1 MSGVS
6 HNGEG
11 KKPLKGVLLS
21 PEALRSYRN
30 SAQLEHIG
38 IVQRRQQHIVRE
50 MDSEFKFIRCPV
62 ESFMNTYLPFVP
74 NDKETQYF
82 VQQLLQGTL
91 TGAGN
96 ASHSSDVTTRPVL
109 SVLTGN
115 ETTFAFRDY
124 PLQRKRGR
132 QSNSKITVFRGW
144 EKIAQTIG
152 NIEYPGERKR
162 NKFSYANVPNK
173 RIASSNR
180 GYNNKIDAAFV
191 AACDTHKPL
200 QTTDVAVVVGHKVA
214 ASHTR
219 QNALHVVSSN
229 VQIMNEDV
237 RRMFTF
243 GITAERHNVTL
254 WYHDRSH
261 SAASYP
267 FNLSTNP
274 KLFIQVLIAFLFAT
288 EEELGYDS
296 MVKLKPDRNYTFKIP
311 SLPGSDKVRFF
322 RTVEGLS
329 LYHSNGITGRM
340 TRVYKVVEVRENG
353 EAFGDPLV
361 LKDVWL
367 DSSAKTEK
375 EIQNA
380 IFTDIKQFWDCPDD
394 PPELKGFKE
403 SHKNIVG
410 DDSYKQY
417 FLQIVLDY
425 SGQKTKVRVERG
437 TEVRGFF
444 DAEQDLALDAPVTG
458 TASQG
463 SQSMNDQTFVNTQR
477 IVSQPPALPAIP
489 SEQKRQYRILFKEIC
504 RPSGRLETLGE
515 VVNVLSQTLIPLQ
528 LLFLRGMESKGPWL
542 AKLSDLE
549 YAKKFSLPKG
559 TAPAADQKTGTPY
572 FMPLELMMSSYLFS
586 AEFINAIIEAPLDP
600 AKNTIKTEQKR
611 INAERLAQFKQ
622 KLQMSTT
629 AKKATG
635 VVHNFQYDLE
645 SIWWILLWN
654 ICCRL
659 HPEHSTQSLQDFGKA
674 IFVNEMKPTDSRMRC
689 ITEPSIGESIVAEA
703 PESLFPLVSALF
715 LLRHDLY
722 QHYVDRGKRETY
734 DDIRS
739 YSKIH
744 NIFFYIFKLLN
755 KEVTEASEPQNPDD
769 DEGDSHWSKI
779 PLLVKERIRNS
790 GAEGSAVG
798 EPERKRPRSNEDH
811 VDAREVESEGR
822 TGAKQSRKK

>member
-1 MSGVS
+1 
-6 HNGEG
+6 
-11 KKPLKGVLLS
+11 
-21 PEALRSYRN
+21 
-30 SAQLEHIG
+30 
-38 IVQRRQQHIVRE
+38 
-50 MDSEFKFIRCPV
+50 MDSEFKFIRCSV

-82 VQQLLQGTL
+82 VQQLLQDTS

-124 PLQRKRGR
+124 PLQSKRGR

-152 NIEYPGERKR
+152 NFEYPGERKR
-162 NKFSYANVPNK
+162 NKFSYVNIPNK

-191 AACDTHKPL
+191 AACDTDKPL
-200 QTTDVAVVVGHKVA
+200 QTTDIAVVVGHKVA
-214 ASHTR
+214 ASHNR

-237 RRMFTF
+237 RP
-243 GITAERHNVTL
+243 
-254 WYHDRSH
+254 
-261 SAASYP
+261 ASYP

-274 KLFIQVLIAFLFAT
+274 KLFIQILIAFLFAT

-296 MVKLKPDRNYTFKIP
+296 MVKLAPDGNYTFKLP
-311 SLPGSDKVRFF
+311 RLPGSDEFRLF

-329 LYHSNGITGRM
+329 VYHSNIITGQM

-375 EIQNA
+375 EIQDA
-380 IFTDIKQFWDCPDD
+380 IFTDIEEFWDCPDE
-394 PPELKGFKE
+394 PLELKSFKE
-403 SHKNIVG
+403 AHRKIVG
-410 DDSYKQY
+410 NGSYKQY

-458 TASQG
+458 TKSQE
-463 SQSMNDQTFVNTQR
+463 SQSQNDQTFVNTHR

-528 LLFLRGMESKGPWL
+528 LLFCAGWVHRDISSGNILAFKEDFESQGPWL

-549 YAKKFSLPKG
+549 YAKKFPLPKG
-559 TAPAADQKTGTPY
+559 SAPAADPKTGTPY
-572 FMPLELMMSSYLFS
+572 FMPLEVMMSSYLFS

-600 AKNTIKTEQKR
+600 AKNTVKTEQKR
-611 INAERLAQFKQ
+611 IIAERLAQFKQ
-622 KLQMSTT
+622 KLQMSTP
-629 AKKATG
+629 AKKVTG
-635 VVHNFQYDLE
+635 VVHNFQHDLE

-659 HPEHSTQSLQDFGKA
+659 HPEHSTLSLQDFGKA

-734 DDIRS
+734 DDIGS

-755 KEVTEASEPQNPDD
+755 KEVTEDSEPQNPDD

-779 PLLVKERIRNS
+779 PLLVKERIMDS

-811 VDAREVESEGR
+811 VDVREVESEGR
-822 TGAKQSRKK
+822 TGAKKSRKK

>member
-1 MSGVS
+1 
-6 HNGEG
+6 
-11 KKPLKGVLLS
+11 
-21 PEALRSYRN
+21 
-30 SAQLEHIG
+30 
-38 IVQRRQQHIVRE
+38 
-50 MDSEFKFIRCPV
+50 MDSEFNFIRCSV

-91 TGAGN
+91 TEAGN
-96 ASHSSDVTTRPVL
+96 DCHSSDVTTRPVL

-115 ETTFAFRDY
+115 ETTFALRDY

-162 NKFSYANVPNK
+162 NKFSYVNMPNK
-173 RIASSNR
+173 RIASSSS
-180 GYNNKIDAAFV
+180 GYNNKIDAAFI
-191 AACDTHKPL
+191 AACDTDKPL
-200 QTTDVAVVVGHKVA
+200 QTTDIAVVVGHKVA
-214 ASHTR
+214 ASHNR
-219 QNALHVVSSN
+219 QNALHAISAN

-274 KLFIQVLIAFLFAT
+274 KLFIQILIAFSFAT

-296 MVKLKPDRNYTFKIP
+296 MVKLEPDRNYTFKIP
-311 SLPGSDKVRFF
+311 SLRGSDKFRLF
-322 RTVEGLS
+322 RTMEGLS
-329 LYHSNGITGRM
+329 LYHSNVITGRM

-380 IFTDIKQFWDCPDD
+380 IFTDIKQFRDCPDER
-394 PPELKGFKE
+394 PELQGFKE
-403 SHKNIVG
+403 AHKNIVG

-425 SGQKTKVRVERG
+425 SGQKTKIRVERG
-437 TEVRGFF
+437 TEVRDFF
-444 DAEQDLALDAPVTG
+444 DAEEDLVPNAPVTG
-458 TASQG
+458 TKSQE
-463 SQSMNDQTFVNTQR
+463 SQSQNDQTFVNTHR
-477 IVSQPPALPAIP
+477 NASQSPAIP
-489 SEQKRQYRILFKEIC
+489 TIPHEQKRQYRIIFKEVC
-504 RPSGRLETLGE
+504 RPSGSLKTLGE

-528 LLFLRGMESKGPWL
+528 LLFCAGWVHRDISSKNILAFKKDSESQGPWL

-549 YAKKFSLPKG
+549 YATKFPVPKG
-559 TAPAADQKTGTPY
+559 SACASNTKTGTAY
-572 FMPLELMMSSYLFS
+572 FMPLEIMLSSYLFS
-586 AEFINAIIEAPLDP
+586 PSHDNTMSAQKEFAVARQLSV
-600 AKNTIKTEQKR
+600 K
-611 INAERLAQFKQ
+611 ERLAELTLQLQNPTTTPPQ
-622 KLQMSTT
+622 K
-629 AKKATG
+629 G
-635 VVHNFQYDLE
+635 VAHNFQHDLE
-645 SIWWILLWN
+645 SMWWMLLWN

-659 HPEHSTQSLQDFGKA
+659 DPTQSTKSLQDFGKA
-674 IFVNEMKPTDSRMRC
+674 IFINDIKPTDARIHC
-689 ITEPSIGESIVAEA
+689 ITAPFGKTVTPKAPKSILSVVTSLSLLSGE
-703 PESLFPLVSALF
+703 
-715 LLRHDLY
+715 LY
-722 QHYVDRGKRETY
+722 QNYVDRGRNGAY
-734 DDIRS
+734 NDVGS
-739 YSKIH
+739 YAQIH
-744 NIFFYIFKLLN
+744 SIFFETFKALDE
-755 KEVTEASEPQNPDD
+755 EVTEASEAQASGRNDG
-769 DEGDSHWSKI
+769 GDQHWSTI
-779 PLLVKERIRNS
+779 PLLVKAYSNTV
-790 GAEGSAVG
+790 AQGSAVG

-822 TGAKQSRKK
+822 TKAKQPRKK

>member
-1 MSGVS
+1 
-6 HNGEG
+6 
-11 KKPLKGVLLS
+11 
-21 PEALRSYRN
+21 
-30 SAQLEHIG
+30 
-38 IVQRRQQHIVRE
+38 
-50 MDSEFKFIRCPV
+50 MDSEFKFIRSSV

-74 NDKETQYF
+74 NDNETQYF
-82 VQQLLQGTL
+82 VQQLLQDTS

-132 QSNSKITVFRGW
+132 RSNNKTTFSRGW
-144 EKIAQTIG
+144 EKIALTIG

-162 NKFSYANVPNK
+162 NKFSYVNVPNK

-200 QTTDVAVVVGHKVA
+200 QTTDIAVVVGHKVA

-243 GITAERHNVTL
+243 GITAEMHNVTL

-296 MVKLKPDRNYTFKIP
+296 MFTGQRQVF
-311 SLPGSDKVRFF
+311 RFF

-340 TRVYKVVEVRENG
+340 TRVYKVVEVRESG

-380 IFTDIKQFWDCPDD
+380 IFTDIEQFWDSPDE
-394 PPELKGFKE
+394 PLELKSFKE
-403 SHKNIVG
+403 AHRKIVG
-410 DDSYKQY
+410 NGSYKQY

-425 SGQKTKVRVERG
+425 SGQKTKVRVEIG

-444 DAEQDLALDAPVTG
+444 DAEQDLALDAPATG

-463 SQSMNDQTFVNTQR
+463 SQSMNDQTFVNAHR
-477 IVSQPPALPAIP
+477 NASQSPAIP
-489 SEQKRQYRILFKEIC
+489 AIPREQKRQYRILFKEVC
-504 RPSGRLETLGE
+504 RTSGRLETLGE

-528 LLFLRGMESKGPWL
+528 LLFCAGWVHRDICSGNILAFKKDSESQGPWL
-542 AKLSDLE
+542 AKLSDFA
-549 YAKKFSLPKG
+549 YATKFPVPKG
-559 TAPAADQKTGTPY
+559 SACASSTKTGTAY
-572 FMPLELMMSSYLFS
+572 FMPLEIMLSSYLFS
-586 AEFINAIIEAPLDP
+586 PSHDNTLPAQKEFAIARQLSV
-600 AKNTIKTEQKR
+600 K
-611 INAERLAQFKQ
+611 ERLAELA
-622 KLQMSTT
+622 LQLQNSTT
-629 AKKATG
+629 TQPQKG
-635 VVHNFQYDLE
+635 VAHNFQHDLE
-645 SIWWILLWN
+645 SMWWMLLWN

-659 HPEHSTQSLQDFGKA
+659 DPTQSTKSLQDFGKA
-674 IFVNEMKPTDSRMRC
+674 VFINDRKPTHARIHC
-689 ITEPSIGESIVAEA
+689 ITAPFGKTVTPKAPKSILSIVT
-703 PESLFPLVSALF
+703 SLS
-715 LLRHDLY
+715 LLSGELY
-722 QHYVDRGKRETY
+722 QNYVDRGRNGAY
-734 DDIRS
+734 NDVGS
-739 YSKIH
+739 YAQIH
-744 NIFFYIFKLLN
+744 SIFFETFKALDE
-755 KEVTEASEPQNPDD
+755 EVTEASEAQASGRNDG
-769 DEGDSHWSKI
+769 GDQHWSTI
-779 PLLVKERIRNS
+779 PLLVKAYSNTV
-790 GAEGSAVG
+790 AQGSAVG

-822 TGAKQSRKK
+822 TKAKQPRKK